1 MARGVR
7 STHEK
12 LQHVS
17 LPGKKVSFTLHKGRL
32 HRALG
37 VPEGQKIGQKRI
49 KAALHSKRKFEGQ
62 SVAEMARS
70 ARGLGAMKHKKKK

>member
-7 STHEK
+7 STHAK

-17 LPGKKVSFTLHKGRL
+17 LPGKHTSFTLHKGRL

-37 VPEGQKIGQKRI
+37 VPEGEKIGQARI
-49 KAALHSKRKFEGQ
+49 KSALKSKRKFEGQ

-70 ARGLGAMKHKKKK
+70 ARGLTHMKKKKK